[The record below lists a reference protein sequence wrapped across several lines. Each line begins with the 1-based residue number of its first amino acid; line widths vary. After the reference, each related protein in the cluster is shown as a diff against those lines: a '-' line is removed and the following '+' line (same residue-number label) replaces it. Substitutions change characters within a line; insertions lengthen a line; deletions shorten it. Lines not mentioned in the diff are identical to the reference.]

1 MEKKN
6 GFTHMLELFR
16 KNWKLMVLLP
26 IVLMLISLLISM
38 FLMKPA
44 YQANTQ
50 VLVNQKN
57 KDSQV
62 MAQEVQGNIQL
73 INTYSEIL
81 ESPRI
86 IDAVAK
92 NEKFS
97 ANEIA
102 EMISV
107 ESGANSQIL
116 NINVKGSDKK
126 TTEKIANKTAKVF
139 QNKMPDIMNVDNVS
153 ILSSADNTA
162 NQISPKT
169 LVNCLIGFIIG
180 ILLSLIIIGLK
191 QVFDKRIK
199 TEEDVLNELNL
210 PVLGSIQKLK

>member
-6 GFTHMLELFR
+6 GFTHMFELLR
-16 KNWKLMVLLP
+16 KNWKLTVLLP
-26 IVLMLISLLISM
+26 IALLLLSLIISI
-38 FLMKPA
+38 FFMKPV

-139 QNKMPDIMNVDNVS
+139 QDKMPDIMNVDNVS

-162 NQISPKT
+162 KQISPKV
-169 LVNCLIGFIIG
+169 LVNCLIGLIIG
-180 ILLSLIIIGLK
+180 ILLSFIIIGLK